1 MPESRNKKSWLDEE
15 RRVDPYRTDEDSG
28 GAGAAPLRPRDEIR
42 QDRRD
47 RSKNPATNKDNG

>member
-1 MPESRNKKSWLDEE
+1 MPEPRNKKSWLDET

-28 GAGAAPLRPRDEIR
+28 GQGAPPLRPRDEIE

-47 RSKNPATNKDNG
+47 RLKDRATTKP